1 VYSYGGKK
9 LFQGGMLEGTPN
21 GACKE
26 FDDRGRLMAKKN
38 YDGSKTLERQRAL
51 DARRPVPTSETPP
64 SQRREDTQSAMDQG
78 HDSLNKSRVRL
89 GDSRKDIGASQGPK
103 VKASFVDEFPV
114 ELQKSFVLA
123 GNDGSRQMS
132 SRQD

>member
-1 VYSYGGKK
+1 VYGYGGKK

-38 YDGSKTLERQRAL
+38 YDGAKTLERQRAL
-51 DARRPVPTSETPP
+51 EARWPVPTSEIHP

-78 HDSLNKSRVRL
+78 HDSLNKSGLRL

-103 VKASFVDEFPV
+103 IKASFVDEFPV
-114 ELQKSFVLA
+114 ELQKSFVLG
-123 GNDGSRQMS
+123 GNDGSRQMN